1 MKVALP
7 DSGPPVAPPAAL
19 AWAIVLDLV
28 VALGFVVGG
37 VLAAVRGTLEPA
49 AAAWGLVAYGLALG
63 VADLAAARMRPV
75 GLTWRRRLGYLAL
88 GALAWRGGPYRSEST
103 VLVAVVVLWVGAMWV
118 ALVLGGRAL
127 SRAIAGAT
135 GEDRPE

>member
-7 DSGPPVAPPAAL
+7 DSGPPVATPAPL

-28 VALGFVVGG
+28 VALGFVAVG
-37 VLAAVRGTLEPA
+37 VVAATRGTFE
-49 AAAWGLVAYGLALG
+49 AAWAPWALVAYGVALV
-63 VADLAAARMRPV
+63 VADLAAARMRPT

-88 GALAWRGGPYRSEST
+88 GALAWRGGPFRSEDPR
-103 VLVAVVVLWVGAMWV
+103 VVALVVLWVGALWI